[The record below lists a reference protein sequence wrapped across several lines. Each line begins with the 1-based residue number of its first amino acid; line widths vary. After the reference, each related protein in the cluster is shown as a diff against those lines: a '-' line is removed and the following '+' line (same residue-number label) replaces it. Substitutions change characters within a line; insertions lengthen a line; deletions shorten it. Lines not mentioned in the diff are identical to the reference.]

1 MRVICRNVD
10 VSFTS
15 GGRTVEALR
24 DVSLE
29 VRSGEFLSV
38 VGPSGCGKTTLLKTF
53 AGLILPRSGS
63 VNKEST
69 PEGRSAQALLVFQE
83 NNLFPWMTVLEN
95 AAFGL
100 EMQGLHRS
108 ERESRAHAL
117 LARLGLSGW
126 ENAYPRHLSVGMRQR
141 VAVIRSF
148 LSDPGLL
155 LMDEPFAALDA
166 LTRELVHQELLD
178 LWEQNHKTVIFVTH
192 DIEEAILLSD
202 RILLMSASPGTI
214 VSEFAIGLARPRTTA
229 TALSDDVQRLK
240 RKIHAELGIAAA
252 RGDACFMKRP
262 TIRAW
267 LPGSFDMYGRH
278 ARLILF

>member
-1 MRVICRNVD
+1 MRVICRNVG

-29 VRSGEFLSV
+29 ARSGEFLSV
-38 VGPSGCGKTTLLKTF
+38 VGPSGCGKTTLLKTL
-53 AGLILPRSGS
+53 AGLIPPRSGA
-63 VNKEST
+63 VTKEST
-69 PEGRSAQALLVFQE
+69 RVDRSAQALLVFQE
-83 NNLFPWMTVLEN
+83 NNLFPWMRVLEN

-100 EMQGLHRS
+100 EMQGVSRS

-117 LARLGLSGW
+117 LARLGLEGW
-126 ENAYPRHLSVGMRQR
+126 EDAYPRQLSVGMRQR

-155 LMDEPFAALDA
+155 LMDEPFGALDA

-202 RILLMSASPGTI
+202 RILLMSAGPGRI
-214 VSEFAIGLARPRTTA
+214 VSEFAIGLERPRTTA

-240 RKIHAELGIAAA
+240 RKIHAEL
-252 RGDACFMKRP
+252 KLRP
-262 TIRAW
+262 HEV
-267 LPGSFDMYGRH
+267 MH
-278 ARLILF
+278 AS

>member
-1 MRVICRNVD
+1 MRVICSHVG
-10 VSFTS
+10 VSFAAR
-15 GGRTVEALR
+15 GRKVEALH
-24 DVSLE
+24 DVSLD

-38 VGPSGCGKTTLLKTF
+38 VGPSGCGKTTLLRIL
-53 AGLILPRSGS
+53 ADLIPPQSGT
-63 VNKEST
+63 VIKEAT
-69 PEGRSAQALLVFQE
+69 PESRSNQALLVFQE

-100 EMQGLHRS
+100 EMQGLARS

-141 VAVIRSF
+141 VAVVRSF

-214 VSEFAIGLARPRTTA
+214 VSEFKIGLPRPRTTA
-229 TALSDDVQRLK
+229 AALSDEVQLLK
-240 RKIHAELGIAAA
+240 RRIHAELGL
-252 RGDACFMKRP
+252 R
-262 TIRAW
+262 TNEVV
-267 LPGSFDMYGRH
+267 H
-278 ARLILF
+278 AS

>member
-1 MRVICRNVD
+1 MRVICRNVS
-10 VSFTS
+10 VSFVA
-15 GGRTVEALR
+15 GERTVEALR
-24 DVSLE
+24 DVSLD

-38 VGPSGCGKTTLLKTF
+38 VGPSGCGKTTLLRTL
-53 AGLILPRSGS
+53 ADLLPPQSGQVEKQVGPGS
-63 VNKEST
+63 
-69 PEGRSAQALLVFQE
+69 RSAQALLVFQE
-83 NNLFPWMTVLEN
+83 NNLFPWMTVLQN

-100 EMQGLHRS
+100 EMQGVGRG

-126 ENAYPRHLSVGMRQR
+126 EHAYPPHLSVGMRQR

-202 RILLMSASPGTI
+202 RILLMSASPGSI
-214 VSEFAIGLARPRTTA
+214 VAEFEIGLARPRTTA
-229 TALSDDVQRLK
+229 TALSDDVQLLK
-240 RKIHAELGIAAA
+240 RRIHAELGL
-252 RGDACFMKRP
+252 RP
-262 TIRAW
+262 REVT
-267 LPGSFDMYGRH
+267 H
-278 ARLILF
+278 AS

>member
-1 MRVICRNVD
+1 MDVTCRNVG
-10 VSFTS
+10 VSFVT

-24 DVSLE
+24 DVSLK

-38 VGPSGCGKTTLLKTF
+38 VGPSGCGKTTLLKTL
-53 AGLILPRSGS
+53 AGLIAASSGG
-63 VNKEST
+63 VEKQST
-69 PEGRSAQALLVFQE
+69 PEDRSAQALLVFQE

-100 EMQGLHRS
+100 EMQGVDRR
-108 ERESRAHAL
+108 ERESRAHEL

-178 LWEQNHKTVIFVTH
+178 LWEQSHKSVIFVTH

-202 RILLMSASPGTI
+202 RILLMSARPGTI
-214 VSEFAIGLARPRTTA
+214 VSEFAIDLPRPRTTA
-229 TALSDDVQRLK
+229 AALTDEVQRLK
-240 RKIHAELGIAAA
+240 RKIHAQLGL
-252 RGDACFMKRP
+252 RP
-262 TIRAW
+262 HEV
-267 LPGSFDMYGRH
+267 MH
-278 ARLILF
+278 AS